1 MRNPWKL
8 TTFVLGG
15 ALAAIIGAGQI
26 NRADAEKQPH
36 MKMAL
41 EHLERAKNQL
51 ENATSDK
58 GGHRVKAIA
67 LTNEAIEQV
76 KKGMAFDNK
85 N

>member
-8 TTFVLGG
+8 TTFVLAG
-15 ALAAIIGAGQI
+15 ALAAVIGAGQI

-36 MKMAL
+36 MRMAL
-41 EHLERAKNQL
+41 DNLQAAKAQL
-51 ENATSDK
+51 ESATSDK
-58 GGHRVKAIA
+58 GGHRMKALA

-76 KKGMAFDNK
+76 KKGIAFDNK